1 MTESDV
7 FILAEQAFTRMV
19 DQIKDDQWDIL
30 IPAGTASRQDATLR
44 EKINYHAYDDSWV
57 PDTLSGKTIEEVGEK
72 YNGDLLGADPKASW
86 HRITDRTQAAVR
98 AFHALDK
105 IVHLSYGDFPAREYF
120 KHITSFRGL
129 QAWDLA
135 HAIGA
140 DDRLPEDLV
149 QGMWDEFTPDA
160 EAWRQLGVFGPKVE
174 VPDDAPL
181 QDRLLGLTG
190 RQP

>member
-1 MTESDV
+1 MSEADV

-19 DQIKDDQWDIL
+19 DQIRDDQWDTR
-30 IPAGTASRQDATLR
+30 IPAGMTSRQDTTLR
-44 EKINYHAYDDSWV
+44 EVINSHAYDDSWV
-57 PDTLSGKTIEEVGEK
+57 PDTLAGKTIEEVGSK
-72 YNGDLLGADPKASW
+72 YDGDLLGADPKATW
-86 HRITDRTQAAVR
+86 HRITERSEEAVR
-98 AFHALDK
+98 ACDDLDRT
-105 IVHLSYGDFPAREYF
+105 VHLTYGDFPAREYL

-140 DDRLPEDLV
+140 DDRLPDELV
-149 QGMWDEFTPDA
+149 QGMWDEFAPEA
-160 EAWRQLGVFGPKVE
+160 EAWRGLGVFGPE
-174 VPDDAPL
+174 VPVPADAPL

>member
-1 MTESDV
+1 MTEADV

-149 QGMWDEFTPDA
+149 QGMWDEFAPDA